1 MIMKSILTVENAT
14 KQFGGLMANQDI
26 TFDVEPGTIVGVVG
40 PNGAGKTTLF
50 NSISCAHTLSAGRI
64 VFNGHDVTHAKPFQ
78 VCKMGMGRTY
88 QIPQTMSGM
97 TVLENI
103 LIGALCHTS
112 LVSDGML
119 HAEDVSAFCGL
130 SDFNN
135 VQADTLNVMQRK
147 RLEIARALAGDPKLL
162 LLDETMAG
170 LNGVERQDAINL
182 IRKINERGIT
192 ILMIEH
198 VMEVVMSVSVK
209 VVVIV
214 SGKKLMEG
222 TPHEVTTNQDV
233 INAYLGGGHNAGHK

>member
-1 MIMKSILTVENAT
+1 MEALLKVEKAT

-26 TFDVEPGTIVGVVG
+26 SFEVEAGTIVGVVG

-50 NSISCAHTLSAGRI
+50 NSVSCAHPLTSGRV
-64 VFNGHDVTHAKPFQ
+64 VFDGVDVTRSKPFH

-88 QIPQTMSGM
+88 QIPQTMEGM

-103 LIGALCHTS
+103 LVGALCHTT
-112 LVSDGML
+112 LVSAGL
-119 HAEDVSAFCGL
+119 KHAEEVSDFCGL
-130 SDFNN
+130 SYFNH
-135 VQADTLNVMQRK
+135 VQADTLNVMQKK
-147 RLEIARALAGDPKLL
+147 RLEIARALASNPKLL

-170 LNGVERQDAINL
+170 LNGIERQDAITL
-182 IRKINERGIT
+182 IRKINEKGIT

-198 VMEVVMSVSVK
+198 VMEVVMSVSEK

-222 TPHEVTTNQDV
+222 MPREVTANQDV

>member
-1 MIMKSILTVENAT
+1 MEPILQVENAT

-50 NSISCAHTLSAGRI
+50 NSISCAHSLTAGRI
-64 VFNGHDVTHAKPFQ
+64 VFNSVDVTKAKPFE

-88 QIPQTMSGM
+88 QIPQTMAGM

-103 LIGALCHTS
+103 LVGALCHKT
-112 LVSDGML
+112 LVSEGL
-119 HAEDVSAFCGL
+119 EHAEEISAFCGL
-130 SDFNN
+130 SDFNKL
-135 VQADTLNVMQRK
+135 QADTLNVMQRK
-147 RLEIARALAGDPKLL
+147 RLEIARALAGDPSLL

-170 LNGVERQDAINL
+170 LNGIERQDAISL
-182 IRKINERGIT
+182 IRKINEKGIT

-214 SGKKLMEG
+214 SGKKTDGRDAARSHDQSRSHQRLPG
-222 TPHEVTTNQDV
+222 RWTQCWS
-233 INAYLGGGHNAGHK
+233 

>member
-1 MIMKSILTVENAT
+1 MESLLQVQNAT

-26 TFDVEPGTIVGVVG
+26 SFDVEPGTIVGVVG

-50 NSISCAHTLSAGRI
+50 NSISCAHPLTSGRV
-64 VFNGHDVTHAKPFQ
+64 VFDGKDVTKAKPFQ

-88 QIPQTMSGM
+88 QIPQTMEGM

-103 LIGALCHTS
+103 LVGALCHKT
-112 LVSDGML
+112 LVYDGFA
-119 HAEDVSAFCGL
+119 HAEEVSEFCGL
-130 SDFNN
+130 SGFNN
-135 VQADTLNVMQRK
+135 LQADTLNVMQKK

-170 LNGVERQDAINL
+170 LNGVERQDAIAL
-182 IRKINERGIT
+182 IRKINGRGTT

-222 TPHEVTTNQDV
+222 TPQEVTTNQDV
-233 INAYLGGGHNAGHK
+233 INAYLGGGHNAGRH

>member
-1 MIMKSILTVENAT
+1 MAALLQVENAT

-26 TFDVEPGTIVGVVG
+26 SFEVEAGTIVGVVG

-50 NSISCAHTLSAGRI
+50 NSMSCAHPLTKGRI
-64 VFNGHDVTHAKPFQ
+64 VFDGVDVTRSKPFH

-88 QIPQTMSGM
+88 QIPQTMEGM

-103 LIGALCHTS
+103 LVGALCHKT
-112 LVSDGML
+112 LVSDGFD
-119 HAEDVSAFCGL
+119 HAEEIAEFCGL
-130 SDFNN
+130 TSFNQ
-135 VQADTLNVMQRK
+135 VQADSLNVMQKK
-147 RLEIARALAGDPKLL
+147 RLEIARALATSPKLL

-170 LNGVERQDAINL
+170 LNGVERQDAIKL
-182 IRKINERGIT
+182 IRKINEKGIT

-198 VMEVVMSVSVK
+198 VMEVVMNVSEK

-233 INAYLGGGHNAGHK
+233 INAYLGGGHNAGHR

>member
-1 MIMKSILTVENAT
+1 MEALLRVENAT

-26 TFDVEPGTIVGVVG
+26 TFAVEPGTIVGVVG

-50 NSISCAHTLSAGRI
+50 NSISCAHPLTSGRI
-64 VFNGHDVTHAKPFQ
+64 FFGGADVTRAKPFQ
-78 VCKMGMGRTY
+78 VCKRGMGRTY
-88 QIPQTMSGM
+88 QIPQTMEGM
-97 TVLENI
+97 SVLENI
-103 LIGALCHTS
+103 LVGALCHKTT
-112 LVSDGML
+112 VSAGFE
-119 HAEDVSAFCGL
+119 HAEEVSAFCGL
-130 SDFNN
+130 SDFNH
-135 VQADTLNVMQRK
+135 VSADTLNVMQKK

-170 LNGVERQDAINL
+170 LNGLERHDAIHL
-182 IRKINERGIT
+182 IRKINDKGIT

-222 TPHEVTTNQDV
+222 TPREVTTNQDV